1 MLLGGG
7 SGGQDAAISWLA
19 GARIEKP
26 PLRMNLMH
34 KGADEEEKGTAVQIE
49 RGEGHFNPS
58 PNASPSSLCFYL
70 RFWVQIEVTS
80 ELLGGEQP
88 AGRGRLTDSAVIF
101 FKGRRE
107 KNGTEVGSIYLLTC
121 LFGFLPLLQPSRP
134 RASAVCHTQRS
145 FTNSFSVSV
154 RAQMSLTIAA
164 LGLTLLAHLH
174 CDSIATAA
182 RSASRA
188 AAWACRSPTR

>member
-1 MLLGGG
+1 
-7 SGGQDAAISWLA
+7 
-19 GARIEKP
+19 
-26 PLRMNLMH
+26 MH

-121 LFGFLPLLQPSRP
+121 LFGFLPASPAFSP
-134 RASAVCHTQRS
+134 SAVCHTQRS